1 MKLKKIHQISFLFF
15 VLFVISFPLSVSFSQ
30 TFFVFSF
37 LTSFLYLFQKKRTS
51 KFFFQKGY
59 FPPVFWAAL
68 FIYVGVF
75 ISTIYNWKIGSFSLA
90 SYWNNQSELHDIWMV
105 FAIPLAIFHSR
116 SKVRERILKKVI
128 LLSFL
133 LCLLVGMISVF
144 TPYRLGR
151 WISLGLEYPEG
162 ERLQHFAGSIFGRF
176 TYLPIGLMNTHLTY
190 GGIYGMLL
198 FSVFLSNFIPFFQK
212 IGSLHSVWK
221 KFIYSFLIIFI
232 TLASVSILVWNQSRS
247 IWISIFFLL
256 GLFISCKLLMHISKN
271 NIPSFFISAK
281 KSRILFIFF
290 SSALFILF
298 SFTVL
303 QSFWEKNWLL
313 QRSVRE
319 LTQTRSTENQRYFIY
334 RNSFEILKENW
345 ILGIGN
351 GQFTKEQNK
360 VIHETLLTKPWL
372 LYELTITPKSHA
384 HNDLLQFWLAGGLIS
399 GLAWLLFWV
408 LVFHKY
414 LELFFKN
421 KINLGMGVTVLFVGG
436 FFQCYMLDDEV
447 ALPFYALI
455 GLLFGDKIESPSFF
469 SFQKIFAFI
478 LVLGI
483 SLSSLGVYLY
493 RNQVKLEEILI
504 QKQNSYTVDNTLI
517 FDLQGCLTHTYS
529 NNLSIRKEPFWINV
543 NWNPISKMNTPP
555 KEIKVKI
562 TILDR
567 DSFDQD
573 KEYKAHQSTILE
585 TLILPLNTDKNG
597 IEIPNTH
604 AKESQDFP
612 GNVRFRDFK
621 IEINK
626 NDLGGQEPSF
636 FVNQNC
642 SKGNL

>member
-15 VLFVISFPLSVSFSQ
+15 VLFLISFPLSVSISQ
-30 TFFVFSF
+30 TFFVLSF
-37 LTSFLYLFQKKRTS
+37 LTCFLYFFQKKR
-51 KFFFQKGY
+51 KDKLFLQKGF

-68 FIYVGVF
+68 SIYLGVL
-75 ISTIYNWKIGSFSLA
+75 ISTIYNWILGSKTIT
-90 SYWNNQSELHDIWMV
+90 SYWNSQSELHDIWMV
-105 FAIPLAIFHSR
+105 LAIPLGIFHS
-116 SKVRERILKKVI
+116 KLIKQERTLKRVI

-221 KFIYSFLIIFI
+221 KLIYSFLTLFL

-247 IWISIFFLL
+247 IWISIFFLIS
-256 GLFISCKLLMHISKN
+256 LFIFCKIVTSISKN
-271 NIPSFFISAK
+271 NILSIFLSAK

-290 SSALFILF
+290 SSALFILV
-298 SFTVL
+298 SFTL
-303 QSFWEKNWLL
+303 IQGFWDKNWLL

-360 VIHETLLTKPWL
+360 VIHNTLLTKPWL
-372 LYELTITPKSHA
+372 LYELTIMPKSHA
-384 HNDLLQFWLAGGLIS
+384 HNDFLQFWLAGGLIS
-399 GLAWLLFWV
+399 ALAWMYFWI
-408 LVFHKY
+408 LIFHKN
-414 LELFFKN
+414 LDLLFKN
-421 KINLGMGVTVLFVGG
+421 KINLGMGVTVLFVAGI
-436 FFQCYMLDDEV
+436 FQCYMLDDEV

-455 GLLFGDKIESPSFF
+455 GLLFRNKIAAPHLHSFR
-469 SFQKIFAFI
+469 KIIAFI

-483 SLSSLGVYLY
+483 SLLSLGIYLY
-493 RNQVKLEEILI
+493 RNQVKPEDILI

-517 FDLQGCLTHTYS
+517 FELQGCLTHTYS
-529 NNLSIRKEPFWINV
+529 NNLSIRRQPFWINV
-543 NWNPISKMNTPP
+543 DWKPRSKIDTAPNL
-555 KEIKVKI
+555 IKVKI

-585 TLILPLNTDKNG
+585 TLILALSTDTKG
-597 IEIPNTH
+597 IEIPNNT
-604 AKESQDFP
+604 AIESKDFP

-626 NDLGGQEPSF
+626 NELRGQEPSF